1 MSVYLLH
8 CLPYEIFLNKMHITF
23 IIEKMYIKVN
33 EKLEN
38 EFAYN
43 ANLATSVFP
52 YFSTHFLSIYSFLFD
67 YFNDNCIELQSIF
80 RIMKISSKGRSV
92 FFIYTHHTMLKQAL
106 EI

>member
-1 MSVYLLH
+1 MPYLAT
-8 CLPYEIFLNKMHITF
+8 PWTAAYQPPPSMGFSRQEYWSGVPFTF

-38 EFAYN
+38 KFAYN

-67 YFNDNCIELQSIF
+67 YFNDNCI
-80 RIMKISSKGRSV
+80 
-92 FFIYTHHTMLKQAL
+92 
-106 EI
+106 